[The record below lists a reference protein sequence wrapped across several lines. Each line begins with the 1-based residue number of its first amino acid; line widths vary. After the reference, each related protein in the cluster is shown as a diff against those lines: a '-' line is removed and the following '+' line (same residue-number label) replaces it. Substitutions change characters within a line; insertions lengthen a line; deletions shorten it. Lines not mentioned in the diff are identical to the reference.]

1 LRRLGW
7 LLAGLLVVGAVAIA
21 LLPLLVRGPRLAWAV
36 RRVLPPM
43 LGQINLSGGRLSA
56 GTVFA
61 LVTGRRFTVELEDLR
76 VLDPEGTVVLASAH
90 LSAQV
95 AVHRHP
101 ARVVVSD
108 LRPGRATWR
117 LGRMQHHRGI
127 GFVAAFLAPARAG
140 GRARGRAAVPA
151 EEAFVFELANA
162 DLDGLDAT
170 FDFPSWGLELGNV
183 KAAGSL
189 LADTR
194 DPDHH
199 VFGFDVHD
207 IDARAGGTLRILD
220 GAQAARLPFE
230 RALIRRVA
238 ITPQR
243 QNDLQL
249 DVETAMTGL
258 SRLGGQATF
267 GGVVGIAGADTKPGL
282 TVAISLSS
290 PAEALAALGVGTR
303 LGPVSAVGSD
313 GVIALRLTGP
323 YEKLTA
329 TLTAHDLDLAY
340 GGRAVGRAQLDA
352 TASMG
357 PLQAD
362 IRRLTLTA
370 PGGGRIDVRGS
381 LNQALELMG
390 DVKFHHVATEGYLP
404 PYLRRAGTGILDGE
418 IQMKGGL
425 ASGAAAISRLDV
437 TWERPTG
444 APAPRLIHLR
454 SGQPGAGGS
463 DGGLTVNAPGLGF
476 VDGVLTLRR
485 LSLPALGGRLLV
497 DGQVRF
503 WQGRPATLLPS
514 PQVSVE
520 VRADGVDVDQ
530 AGLAPFFSGRLAV
543 AARVRG
549 SLDRL
554 AMQVR
559 VAPSSRLIILGDAY
573 AAAAPVDLRW
583 QASVLTLSSLTLL
596 QAGGGSRVELGGHIG
611 AHGEGDVHLIV
622 ADHDLFGLPG
632 LRDAGLPMRGRFDA
646 RLRLQGRL
654 NDPALSGEATIK
666 DVALN
671 GQRLGGGTL
680 TLEPAGH
687 RGAHVWG
694 TLFDAFSI
702 DGVMADKGGEPQVDL
717 AVTLQQAK
725 LDPLVP
731 ALPPLLSLGRA
742 TATGQVS
749 MQLRGGRPVVF
760 DAHFTDLR
768 LSYQLRAPASS
779 RAARPAR
786 RVGIRSVG
794 SVDAHMIGW
803 GTELTLADAGFDFG
817 AGALRASGT
826 VKRGVLAARA
836 HGPID
841 LRLLAPLFDALAPG
855 QIDRLS
861 GKAEADVRLGGSL
874 IAPQVQGTVGVVRA
888 VEVGLRALP
897 GGRLNLTAGTLAF
910 DEPDAVRLE
919 DVAASLRY
927 EDSASFTQAEASL
940 RLDARLAQLRRPEGP
955 TLTGELTVA
964 SAQVTS
970 LALGDTVRVRDARVS
985 VRDGML
991 TVPAL
996 EVTSDHHGHLSIGGA
1011 AGGAPSASAAIV
1023 STNPFVLGAVDVAA
1037 RGRGIAYGPES
1048 GLRIDDLDLDLR
1060 LRGDARRSLT
1070 LSGDVALRAGRFQV
1084 DAPKPPP
1091 PATPARTTGH
1101 APGRPRP
1108 PTLPDRIALDVR
1120 LRSDGQRFVIKHRFL
1135 PDLRLRLDLHAGGTV
1150 AAPKIS
1156 GHAGATD
1163 VYSWLALL
1171 LVRPFR

>member
-7 LLAGLLVVGAVAIA
+7 LLAGLLVVAAAAVA
-21 LLPLLVRGPRLAWAV
+21 LLPTIVRGPRFAWVV

-43 LGQINLSGGRLSA
+43 LGQISIGGGRLGA

-61 LVTGRRFTVELEDLR
+61 LLTGRDFSIELDDLR

-95 AVHRHP
+95 AVHRDP
-101 ARVVVSD
+101 ARLVISD

-140 GRARGRAAVPA
+140 GRARGRAAPA
-151 EEAFVFELANA
+151 EQPFVFQIANA
-162 DLDGLDAT
+162 ELDGLDAA
-170 FDFPSWGLELGNV
+170 FDFPTWGLDLGNV
-183 KAAGSL
+183 KATGSL
-189 LADTR
+189 MADTR

-199 VFGFDVHD
+199 VFGFEVHG
-207 IDARAGGTLRILD
+207 IDARRGGTLRILD
-220 GAQAARLPFE
+220 GTAAARLPFE

-238 ITPQR
+238 ITPQQ

-249 DVETAMTGL
+249 DVEMAATGQ

-267 GGVVGIAGADTKPGL
+267 GGVVGIAGAETRPGL

-303 LGPVSAVGSD
+303 LGPVSAVGSG
-313 GVIALRLTGP
+313 GVIALRLGGP

-340 GGRAVGRAQLDA
+340 GGRSVGRAQLDA
-352 TASMG
+352 AAALG

-381 LNQALELMG
+381 LNQALDLLG
-390 DVKFHHVATEGYLP
+390 DVQFHHVVTEGYLP
-404 PYLRRAGTGILDGE
+404 PYLRRAGAGILDGE

-437 TWERPTG
+437 TWERPAGT
-444 APAPRLIHLR
+444 PSPRVIRLR
-454 SGQPGAGGS
+454 SGQPGAGGPAA
-463 DGGLTVNAPGLGF
+463 GLTVNAPGLGF
-476 VDGVLTLRR
+476 SDGVLTLRR
-485 LSLPALGGRLLV
+485 LSLPALGGRLSV

-503 WQGRPATLLPS
+503 WQGRPAKLLPS
-514 PQVSVE
+514 PQLTLE
-520 VRADGVDVDQ
+520 VRADGVDIDQ
-530 AGLAPFFSGRLAV
+530 AGLAPLISGRLGM

-549 SLDRL
+549 SLERL
-554 AMQVR
+554 AVQVR

-573 AAAAPVDLRW
+573 AASAPVDLRW
-583 QASVLTLSSLTLL
+583 QDNALTLSSLALA
-596 QAGGGSRVELGGHIG
+596 QPGGGGSRVELGGRID
-611 AHGEGDVHLIV
+611 ARGEGDVHLTV

-666 DVALN
+666 DVTLN
-671 GQRLGGGTL
+671 GQHLGGGTL

-687 RGAHVWG
+687 RGAHVRG

-702 DGVMADKGGEPQVDL
+702 DGVMVDTGGEPQVDL

-731 ALPPLLSLGRA
+731 ALPPLLSVGRA
-742 TATGQVS
+742 TASGRVS
-749 MQLRGGRPVVF
+749 MQIRSGCPVVF
-760 DAHFTDLR
+760 DAHFAELG
-768 LSYQLRAPASS
+768 LSYQLRAPLPS
-779 RAARPAR
+779 RAGRPAR

-841 LRLLAPLFDALAPG
+841 LGLLAPLFEAVAPG

-861 GKAEADVRLGGSL
+861 GQAEADVRLAGTL
-874 IAPQVQGTVGVVRA
+874 IAPRVQGTVGVVRA

-897 GGRLNLTAGTLAF
+897 GARLNLTAGTLAF
-910 DEPDAVRLE
+910 DEPDAVRL
-919 DVAASLRY
+919 DGVAASLRY
-927 EDSASFTQAEASL
+927 DDSASFTKAEASL

-955 TLTGELTVA
+955 SLSGELTVA

-970 LALGDTVRVRDARVS
+970 LALGDTVRVRDADVS
-985 VRDGML
+985 VRDGTL

-996 EVTSDHHGHLSIGGA
+996 EADSDHHGSLSIGA
-1011 AGGAPSASAAIV
+1011 NAAIV
-1023 STNPFVLGAVDVAA
+1023 STNPFVLGAVDITA

-1048 GLRIDDLDLDLR
+1048 GLRIDELDLDLR

-1070 LSGDVALRAGRFQV
+1070 LSGDVGLDAGRFQV

-1091 PATPARTTGH
+1091 ATVGRAIGRAPA
-1101 APGRPRP
+1101 RPRP
-1108 PTLPDRIALDVR
+1108 PTLRDRVALDVR

-1135 PDLRLRLDLHAGGTV
+1135 PDLRVRLDLHAGGTV
-1150 AAPKIS
+1150 AAPKVS
-1156 GHAGATD
+1156 GNAGATD